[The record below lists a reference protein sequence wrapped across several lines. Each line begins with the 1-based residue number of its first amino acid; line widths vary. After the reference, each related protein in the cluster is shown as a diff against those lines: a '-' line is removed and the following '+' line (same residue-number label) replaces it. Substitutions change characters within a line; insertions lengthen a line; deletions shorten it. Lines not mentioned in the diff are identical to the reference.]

1 MANAHRESNTKEL
14 PLSMDSVRKKIIRVV
29 NKVENEVK
37 EFLTTYSGYPEP
49 NKNWETT
56 TEKACNQV
64 DKTAHDLHSF
74 DDLEMILVKVR
85 VNQAMPLSEYNEL
98 RRMLESK
105 KLFDYITHQ
114 LCSDLVHTYENQ
126 VEKFCIS
133 FHQETER
140 QDLESVNEYE
150 MVIANCHQQI
160 VENMI
165 KVEDALE
172 EVEEIRRKSVMNY
185 IKNYGKVLENM
196 EAVCHALEEVC
207 RLIRKRVAA
216 DSDYPQNI
224 QEEINCYNRQLL
236 DLKKLNRELEE
247 EQNGD
252 GRRLRRTTGNL
263 AKTEKQLKSVRAE
276 VGLFRQRQRNVE
288 DNRSTLEATL
298 RQKLKERQQVKD
310 KLKNKDNATSVNSRL
325 SAQSEELQT
334 QIHTIEMKMRQMEVQ
349 LESLRTEEE
358 KVVQVME
365 KLSEQVESSRRKC
378 DDANDQA
385 KSHEETLKAI
395 NEDVELHESKIEAL
409 KIIRKVKMHTDTLKK
424 IHHNEYDPEHAL
436 EIKGTSYL

>member
-1 MANAHRESNTKEL
+1 MANARESNTKEL

-29 NKVENEVK
+29 NKVENEAK

-49 NKNWETT
+49 NKNWKTT

-64 DKTAHDLHSF
+64 GKTSHDLHSF

-98 RRMLESK
+98 RRMLECK
-105 KLFDYITHQ
+105 KLFDYITCQ
-114 LCSDLVHTYENQ
+114 LCSELVHTYENQ

-133 FHQETER
+133 FHQETKR

-150 MVIANCHQQI
+150 MVIVSCHQQI
-160 VENMI
+160 MENMI
-165 KVEDALE
+165 KVEDDLE
-172 EVEEIRRKSVMNY
+172 EVEEIRRRSVINY
-185 IKNYGKVLENM
+185 IENYAKVLQNM
-196 EAVCHALEEVC
+196 ESVCSRLEEVC
-207 RLIRKRVAA
+207 LLIRKRVAA
-216 DSDYPQNI
+216 DAEYLQNI
-224 QEEINCYNRQLL
+224 QEEINVYNRQLL
-236 DLKKLNRELEE
+236 DLKKLYREVEE

-252 GRRLRRTTGNL
+252 GKRLRRTTGNL
-263 AKTEKQLKSVRAE
+263 TKTEKQLKSIRAE

-298 RQKLKERQQVKD
+298 RQKLKERQEIKD
-310 KLKNKDNATSVNSRL
+310 KLKNKDNVAAVNSRL

-358 KVVQVME
+358 KVAQVME
-365 KLSEQVESSRRKC
+365 KLSGQVESSRRKR
-378 DDANDQA
+378 DDASDQA
-385 KSHEETLKAI
+385 RSHEETLKAI
-395 NEDVELHESKIEAL
+395 DEDVELHEAKIEAL
-409 KIIRKVKMHTDTLKK
+409 KIIRKVKMHADTLKK
-424 IHHNEYDPEHAL
+424 IHYNGYDPEHAL